1 MLASDNE
8 HLKTIKAG
16 NNKRKKMGHY
26 LGAMFYYA
34 GEWYWGLDRLPYM
47 LE

>member
-1 MLASDNE
+1 
-8 HLKTIKAG
+8 
-16 NNKRKKMGHY
+16 MGHY

-47 LE
+47 LERLDKLKLRKRRLLGGKIHQ